1 MSIELVR
8 NLLKQRE
15 RIRLE
20 FKEARSS
27 IPRNLFE
34 TVCAFLNREGGSILL
49 GVNNQGEVIGVD
61 PVAIEQISADISSLS
76 NNTTKLNP
84 PFILFPSVVEI
95 KNKKVIHIQVPSS
108 SQVHKCDNIVF
119 DRSSDGDFRVT
130 SPQGIAEIYNRKRV
144 HFTEGTI
151 YPHIKSSDFKEG
163 LLEKVR
169 NLIRSNKPNH
179 PWLRLSDDELF
190 RTSGLYKIDYQ
201 SGSEGFTLA
210 AVLLFGKD
218 IVLKNILPHYKVD
231 ALVKIKDF
239 DRYDDRLTL
248 ETNLI
253 ETYNELMD
261 FTDKH
266 LPDKFH
272 LEGDTRIS
280 LRERIF
286 REVIANL
293 IVHREYTNAHSATFT
308 IFKDRVEILN
318 ANNPNGSGPIS
329 ISNFRPFP
337 KNPIISKFFV
347 QIGRVE
353 ELGSGIIN
361 VNKYLKY
368 YSPNAKPEFIEDSVF
383 KTIIPVKLT
392 VSVSDVIS
400 ATDLVT
406 VEIDSALSEV
416 LDGGTSGGITGGTS
430 GGIKKSIV
438 PEVKNRLLTILK
450 LLLNNNGANAKEISE
465 KLTITRRTV
474 ERDLK
479 LLRDAKIIEFKG
491 AKRTG
496 KYLLTNKIL
505 KEIEKKK

>member
-1 MSIELVR
+1 MSIELVN

-15 RIRLE
+15 KIRLE
-20 FKEARSS
+20 FKEARNS

-61 PVAIEQISADISSLS
+61 PASVERINADISSLS
-76 NNTTKLNP
+76 NNPTKLNP

-130 SPQGIAEIYNRKRV
+130 SPQGIAEIYNRKRA

-151 YPHIKSSDFKEG
+151 YPHIQSSDFKEG
-163 LLEKVR
+163 LLQKVR
-169 NLIRSNKPNH
+169 TLIRSNKPNH
-179 PWLRLSDDELF
+179 PWLGLSDDELF
-190 RTSGLYKIDYQ
+190 RTSGLLKRDYQ
-201 SGSEGFTLA
+201 NGSEGFTLA
-210 AVLLFGKD
+210 AVLLLGKD
-218 IVLKNILPHYKVD
+218 IVIKNILPHYKVD
-231 ALVKIKDF
+231 ALVKIKDV
-239 DRYDDRLTL
+239 DRYDDRLTI

-293 IVHREYTNAHSATFT
+293 IVHREYTNAHSASF
-308 IFKDRVEILN
+308 IIYKDHVEILN

-329 ISNFRPFP
+329 ISNFLPFP

-368 YSPNAKPEFIEDSVF
+368 YSPGSKPEFIEDSVF
-383 KTIIPVKLT
+383 KTIIPIKRT
-392 VSVSDVIS
+392 VSVSDDIS
-400 ATDLVT
+400 ATDAVT
-406 VEIDSALSEV
+406 VEIENALIEA
-416 LDGGTSGGITGGTS
+416 LDGGISGGMSEGVKKRLVLMTKFLFRKEKLKTS
-430 GGIKKSIV
+430 DFLEEFKLSPRTIKG
-438 PEVKNRLLTILK
+438 NLNTLK
-450 LLLNNNGANAKEISE
+450 LLGLFIYTGSPKSGYYEINRE
-465 KLTITRRTV
+465 FIK
-474 ERDLK
+474 
-479 LLRDAKIIEFKG
+479 KIKG
-491 AKRTG
+491 DTK
-496 KYLLTNKIL
+496 
-505 KEIEKKK
+505 